1 MSNIWIPCEGIEI
14 PSGEK
19 IKEIDLEKG
28 YKYLGILEADGI
40 KDKCMKE
47 NFRSEY
53 LRRLKKI
60 LKSKLNS
67 KNTIGAINS
76 RAVSIIRYSAG
87 IVVTWRVNELQDL
100 DRKTRKLL
108 TMYSMF
114 HKKGEPVVH

>member
-1 MSNIWIPCEGIEI
+1 MWTSGDEERKQVRSEGIEI

-28 YKYLGILEADGI
+28 YKYLSILEADGI

-47 NFRSEY
+47 KNFRSEY

-67 KNTIGAINS
+67 KNTI
-76 RAVSIIRYSAG
+76 
-87 IVVTWRVNELQDL
+87 
-100 DRKTRKLL
+100 
-108 TMYSMF
+108 
-114 HKKGEPVVH
+114 